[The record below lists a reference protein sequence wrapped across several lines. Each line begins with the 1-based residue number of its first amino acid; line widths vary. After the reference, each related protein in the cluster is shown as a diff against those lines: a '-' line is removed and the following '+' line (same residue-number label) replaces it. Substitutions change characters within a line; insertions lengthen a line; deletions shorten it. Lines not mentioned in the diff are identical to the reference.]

1 MGISA
6 SGTEKTVDGSVF
18 MSSPEE
24 VRNPV
29 NTKKER
35 FDGAG
40 GHQKRAVEYQDG
52 GSAARYERRALAYRR
67 QFHSHPETGWLCFY
81 ATAVIA
87 EQLKACGYRLLVG
100 RELLGDIPLADAP
113 TEQEADAAIRRAR
126 DLISHSGG
134 QASMAAVTYWLNRMQ
149 RRTGVLAVLEP
160 AAGRWSHTVMYRFDM
175 DALPIGESEKPD
187 HFPRTEGFASDLQG
201 VSHACGHD
209 GHMAA
214 GLVFAERIAR
224 EKVADLCRTR
234 FLFLFQPA
242 EEGVRGASAVAERLP
257 LLAGGK
263 IDRFFAGHIG
273 FTEPDCFVAGA
284 GGFLETSKFDAVFT
298 GKSAHAGRNPEDG
311 RNALLA
317 AAQAVTAMYQIEKPG
332 SGIGRINVGVMRAG
346 EARNAIAAHA
356 RIAVE
361 TRGSGSVENKYM
373 KNQGISCIMDAARQ
387 NGVSAE
393 IVPMGE
399 SVCADSS
406 PDLARKV
413 LAMPSV
419 RAMYSRCR
427 VSQAFGASEDAAVLM
442 NYVQRQGG
450 EAVYMLFGTPLAA
463 DNHQP
468 DFDFDES
475 VLGRMLRIF
484 YESAML
490 EWN

>member
-1 MGISA
+1 
-6 SGTEKTVDGSVF
+6 
-18 MSSPEE
+18 MSSSEE
-24 VRNPV
+24 LPNPV
-29 NTKKER
+29 RAQKER
-35 FDGAG
+35 ENGSCG
-40 GHQKRAVEYQDG
+40 QKKCLNEYEDD
-52 GSAARYERRALAYRR
+52 GSAARYERRARAYRR

-100 RELLGDIPLADAP
+100 RELLGDLPLADPPAEEE
-113 TEQEADAAIRRAR
+113 TDRAIRRAR
-126 DLISHSGG
+126 DRISHSGG

-149 RRTGVLAVLEP
+149 RRTGALAILEP
-160 AAGRWSHTVMYRFDM
+160 AAGRWEHTVMYRFDM
-175 DALPIGESEKPD
+175 DALPIEESEKPG
-187 HFPRTEGFASDLQG
+187 HFPRAEGFASDLRG

-214 GLVFAERIAR
+214 GLVCAERIAR
-224 EKVADLCRTR
+224 EKIADRCRTR

-257 LLAGGK
+257 LLVGGR

-273 FTEPDCFVAGA
+273 FTGPDCFVAGA

-298 GKSAHAGRNPEDG
+298 GKSAHAGRNPEEG

-317 AAQAVTAMYQIEKPG
+317 AAQAVTAMYQIEKPD
-332 SGIGRINVGVMRAG
+332 SGIGRINVGVMHAG

-356 RIAVE
+356 RIMAE
-361 TRGSGSVENKYM
+361 TRGSGSAENKYM
-373 KNQGISCIMDAARQ
+373 KKQGISCIMNAARE

-393 IVPMGE
+393 ILPMGE

-406 PDLARKV
+406 PDLAEKV

-419 RAMYSRCR
+419 RNLYSECR
-427 VSQAFGASEDAAVLM
+427 ASQAFGASEDAAVLM
-442 NYVQRQGG
+442 NYVQRRGG
-450 EAVYMLFGTPLAA
+450 AAVYMLFGTALAA

-484 YESAML
+484 YESALL